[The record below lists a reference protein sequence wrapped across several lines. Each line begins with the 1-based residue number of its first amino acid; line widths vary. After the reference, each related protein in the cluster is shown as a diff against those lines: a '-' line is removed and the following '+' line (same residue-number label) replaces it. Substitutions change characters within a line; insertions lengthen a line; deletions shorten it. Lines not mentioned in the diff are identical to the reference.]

1 MKHLGILLALSLW
14 SIFALIGVAFAADPV
29 VAAAA
34 SPAPAALSAFLQG
47 TVFPVIGSLLLGV
60 LSLFLTRLG
69 NKYNIESLTQRNNLI
84 ERAAFQ
90 GIALAEEKAAQF
102 IRSQRQIT
110 GSQKLDIAIDH
121 ILSVI
126 PSVAPERA
134 AAITES
140 LLAQIPGIGAT
151 KLLAISYTATEPTVA
166 PAQ

>member
-1 MKHLGILLALSLW
+1 MKHILSLVILIALS
-14 SIFALIGVAFAADPV
+14 AVGVAFAADPV
-29 VAAAA
+29 VAAAV
-34 SPAPAALSAFLQG
+34 SPAPAALATFLQG
-47 TVFPVIGSLLLGV
+47 TIFPIIGSLLLGV

-102 IRSQRQIT
+102 IGSQRQIT

-151 KLLAISYTATEPTVA
+151 KLTAISYTATEPTVA